1 MEFQI
6 GKEKNPLFGLYISG
20 YKKYIAVWL
29 ICVVY
34 CDADANIV
42 FMSIADLCGWSILR
56 IWLLLLWKTS
66 T

>member
-6 GKEKNPLFGLYISG
+6 GKEKKSFIWVI
-20 YKKYIAVWL
+20 KKYIAVWL